1 MFRIRRGKR
10 TDLAALEALC
20 RPGAS
25 APRSGKDVARHW
37 RRLADD
43 PGLDFYV
50 AQDDDGLHGVVLL
63 SYVRRLR
70 DRGWHA
76 FVDIALEDAAP
87 TSVGNAL
94 IEFAKRRARTRACDA
109 VLWLPDLEVRTP
121 PEVAALLADNGFCR
135 RGACWVCPI
144 EAGSSGAEA

>member
-25 APRSGKDVARHW
+25 APRFGKDVARHW

-121 PEVAALLADNGFCR
+121 PEVAALLDGNGFCR
-135 RGACWVCPI
+135 RGACWSCPI

>member
-20 RPGAS
+20 RPDAS

-37 RRLADD
+37 HRLADD

-76 FVDIALEDAAP
+76 FVDIALDDTAP
-87 TSVGNAL
+87 MSVGNAL
-94 IEFAKRRARTRACDA
+94 LEFAKRRARTRACDA
-109 VLWLPDLEVRTP
+109 VLWLPDLEVPTP
-121 PEVAALLADNGFCR
+121 LEVGALLADNGFCR
-135 RGACWVCPI
+135 RGACWSCPI
-144 EAGSSGAEA
+144 EAGSPGAEA

>member
-25 APRSGKDVARHW
+25 LPQSGKDVARHW

-76 FVDIALEDAAP
+76 FVDIALEDVAP
-87 TSVGNAL
+87 ASVGNAL
-94 IEFAKRRARTRACDA
+94 IEFAKRRARTRACDV

-135 RGACWVCPI
+135 RGACWACPI

>member
-20 RPGAS
+20 HPGAS

-50 AQDDDGLHGVVLL
+50 AQDDDALHGVVLL

-76 FVDIALEDAAP
+76 FVDIALKDAAP

-94 IEFAKRRARTRACDA
+94 IGFAKRRARTRACDA

-121 PEVAALLADNGFCR
+121 PEVGALLADNGFCR

-144 EAGSSGAEA
+144 EAGSSGLEA

>member
-20 RPGAS
+20 RPGVS

-50 AQDDDGLHGVVLL
+50 AQDNDGLHGVLLL

-76 FVDIALEDAAP
+76 FVDIALEDTAP
-87 TSVGNAL
+87 MSVGNAL

-109 VLWLPDLEVRTP
+109 VLWLPDLEVPTP
-121 PEVAALLADNGFCR
+121 PEVGALLADNGFCP
-135 RGACWVCPI
+135 RGACWSCPI
-144 EAGSSGAEA
+144 EAGSPGAEA

>member
-20 RPGAS
+20 RPDAS

-70 DRGWHA
+70 DLGWHA
-76 FVDIALEDAAP
+76 FVDIALEDTAP
-87 TSVGNAL
+87 MSVGNAL
-94 IEFAKRRARTRACDA
+94 IEFAKRRAHTRACDA

-135 RGACWVCPI
+135 RGACWSCPI
-144 EAGSSGAEA
+144 EAGSPGAEA

>member
-87 TSVGNAL
+87 ASVGNAL

-121 PEVAALLADNGFCR
+121 PEVGALLADNGFCH
-135 RGACWVCPI
+135 RGACWACPI
-144 EAGSSGAEA
+144 KAGSSGAEA

>member
-20 RPGAS
+20 RPDAS

-76 FVDIALEDAAP
+76 FVDIALEDTAP
-87 TSVGNAL
+87 MSVGNAL
-94 IEFAKRRARTRACDA
+94 IEFAKRRAHTRACDA

-135 RGACWVCPI
+135 RGACWSCPI
-144 EAGSSGAEA
+144 ETGSPGAEA

>member
-20 RPGAS
+20 RPGVS
-25 APRSGKDVARHW
+25 APRSGKDMARHW

-50 AQDDDGLHGVVLL
+50 AQDDDGLHGVLLL

-76 FVDIALEDAAP
+76 FVDIALEDTAP
-87 TSVGNAL
+87 ASVGNAL
-94 IEFAKRRARTRACDA
+94 IEFAKRRAHTRACDT
-109 VLWLPDLEVRTP
+109 VLWLPDLEVPTP
-121 PEVAALLADNGFCR
+121 PEVGALLADNGFCR
-135 RGACWVCPI
+135 HGACWSCPI
-144 EAGSSGAEA
+144 EAGSPGAEA